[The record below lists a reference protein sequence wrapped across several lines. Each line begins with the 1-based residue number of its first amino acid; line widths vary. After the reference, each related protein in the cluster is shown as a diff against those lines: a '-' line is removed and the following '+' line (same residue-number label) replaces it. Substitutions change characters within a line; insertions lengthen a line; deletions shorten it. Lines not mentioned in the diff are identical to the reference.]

1 MDHNE
6 QLDQTVRI
14 TLLPAEALEAAKPAK
29 RPKLTS
35 KTAGRPRETVRAKLG
50 ASEFM
55 LYREFLQNIYDAVL
69 ITDWEGHLLDG
80 NTRSTEFLRY
90 EVRELREK
98 TIFDIIYG
106 FDEAILQKICDNLDR
121 DQFTLIEEAY
131 CRRKDQSLFPT
142 EIATNKLHLGDE
154 KHICFFVRDI
164 TRRKQDEKILRQT
177 RDQLARAERLEMAG
191 SIAGHIA
198 HDFNNLLTP
207 LVAYPEFIRAKLPE
221 NSPAHADLD
230 VIAKTAQ
237 QMAHIN
243 QQLLALSRRAYHEQS
258 VLNINAVIET
268 EVLFL
273 ERNESAKGIK
283 LDLALAGDLFNMKG
297 SPQQL
302 LRVIQ
307 NLCQNAIEAMGP
319 AGTLTI
325 KTNNVC
331 LNTPV
336 KKYELMTPGEY
347 IKVSIADTGHGIPPE
362 IQDKLFDPFFTTRK
376 ADKQRGSGL
385 GLSVVRGIVKDHQ
398 GFIDLESTI
407 GVGSTFSLYLPACRD
422 KIQPV
427 EPEKHYT
434 GTETILVV
442 DDDKLQIEVMTRLL
456 QAMGYTVENAHS
468 GEEALRLFAQR
479 KEKGHFP
486 QLVVLDMVMSEGMDG
501 ARIYQELKAI
511 NPKQRGIIV
520 SGYAESPRVTL
531 AQTLGIGAYLR
542 KPVTLEKLSKA
553 VRQELDR
560 TTQ

>member
-1 MDHNE
+1 MAHNE
-6 QLDQTVRI
+6 QLAQTLRI
-14 TLLPAEALEAAKPAK
+14 KLPVEALEAAKPAK
-29 RPKLTS
+29 RPKLAS
-35 KTAGRPRETVRAKLG
+35 KVAGLPREAVRAKLG
-50 ASEFM
+50 ASEFT
-55 LYREFLQNIYDAVL
+55 LYHEFLQSIYDAVL

-98 TIFDIIYG
+98 SIFDIIYG
-106 FDEAILQKICDNLDR
+106 FDEAILQQICANLDR

-131 CRRKDQSLFPT
+131 CRRKDQSLFPA

-164 TRRKQDEKILRQT
+164 TRRKQDEKLLRQT

-191 SIAGHIA
+191 SIASHIA

-207 LVAYPEFIRAKLPE
+207 LMAYPEFIRAKLPE
-221 NSPAHADLD
+221 NSPARADLD
-230 VIAKTAQ
+230 VISKTAQ

-268 EVLFL
+268 EALFL
-273 ERNESAKGIK
+273 ERNESAKVIK
-283 LDLALAGDLFNMKG
+283 LDLALAGDLLNMKG

-319 AGTLTI
+319 AGKLMI
-325 KTNNVC
+325 KTENVR
-331 LNTPV
+331 LDTPV

-398 GFIDLESTI
+398 GFIDLESTV
-407 GVGSTFSLYLPACRD
+407 GAGSTFSLYLPACRD
-422 KIQPV
+422 KIQPA

-434 GTETILVV
+434 GTETILIV
-442 DDDKLQIEVMTRLL
+442 DDDKLQTDVMARLL
-456 QAMGYTVENAHS
+456 QAMGYTVVNANS
-468 GEEALRLFAQR
+468 GEEALRLFAAYKAQ
-479 KEKGHFP
+479 GHFP
-486 QLVVLDMVMSEGMDG
+486 QLVILDMVLDTDMDG
-501 ARIYQELKAI
+501 TRIYQELKAI
-511 NPKQRGIIV
+511 NPRQKAIIV
-520 SGYAESPRVTL
+520 SGYAESSRVAL
-531 AQTLGIGAYLR
+531 AQTLGVGAYLR
-542 KPVTLEKLSKA
+542 KPVTLEKLGKA

-560 TTQ
+560 ATQ

>member
-1 MDHNE
+1 MANSE
-6 QLDQTVRI
+6 KSIETVRI
-14 TLLPAEALEAAKPAK
+14 KLPAEALEAAKPTK
-29 RPKLTS
+29 WPKLAS
-35 KTAGRPRETVRAKLG
+35 KAASLPRTAVRAKLG
-50 ASEFM
+50 ASEFT
-55 LYREFLQNIYDAVL
+55 LYREFLQSIYDAVL
-69 ITDWEGHLLDG
+69 ITDWEGHILDG

-90 EVRELREK
+90 EVRELRDMA
-98 TIFDIIYG
+98 ISDVICG
-106 FDEAILQKICDNLDR
+106 FNEAILLHICNNLDR
-121 DQFTLIEEAY
+121 DRFTLIEVAY
-131 CRRKDQSLFPT
+131 CQRKDQSLFPA
-142 EIATNKLHLGDE
+142 EIASNKLHLGDE

-164 TRRKQDEKILRQT
+164 TRRKQDEELLQQT

-207 LVAYPEFIRAKLPE
+207 LVAYPEFIRSKLPV

-258 VLNINAVIET
+258 VLNINTVIET
-268 EVLFL
+268 EALFL
-273 ERNESAKGIK
+273 ARNEPAKGIK
-283 LDLALAGDLFNMKG
+283 LDLALATDLFNMKG

-302 LRVIQ
+302 MRVIQ
-307 NLCQNAIEAMGP
+307 NLCQNAIEAMGA

-325 KTNNVC
+325 KTENVR
-331 LNTPV
+331 LDTPV

-347 IKVSIADTGHGIPPE
+347 IKVSIADTGHGIPLE

-376 ADKQRGSGL
+376 PDKQRGSGL

-398 GFIDLESTI
+398 GFIDLEST
-407 GVGSTFSLYLPACRD
+407 VGAGTTFSLYLPACHD

-434 GTETILVV
+434 GTGTILIV
-442 DDDKLQIEVMTRLL
+442 DDDKLQTEVMTRLL
-456 QAMGYTVENAHS
+456 QALGYTVENAHS
-468 GEEALRLFAQR
+468 GEEALRLFAAH
-479 KEKGHFP
+479 KANGHFP
-486 QLVVLDMVMSEGMDG
+486 QLAILDMIMGNGMDG
-501 ARIYQELKAI
+501 AQIYQELKAI
-511 NPKQRGIIV
+511 NPKQRAIIV
-520 SGYAESPRVTL
+520 SGYAESPQITL
-531 AQTLGIGAYLR
+531 AQALGAGACLH

-560 TTQ
+560 I

>member
-1 MDHNE
+1 MAHNE
-6 QLDQTVRI
+6 QLAQTLRI
-14 TLLPAEALEAAKPAK
+14 KLPAEALEAAKPAK
-29 RPKLTS
+29 RPKLAS
-35 KTAGRPRETVRAKLG
+35 KVSGLPREAVRAKLG
-50 ASEFM
+50 ASEFT
-55 LYREFLQNIYDAVL
+55 LYHEFLQSIYDAVL

-90 EVRELREK
+90 EVRELRTM
-98 TIFDIIYG
+98 TIFDVIYG
-106 FDEAILQKICDNLDR
+106 FDEAILQQICANLDR

-131 CRRKDQSLFPT
+131 CRRKDQSLFPA

-164 TRRKQDEKILRQT
+164 TRRKQDEKLLRQT

-207 LVAYPEFIRAKLPE
+207 LVAYPAFIRSKLPE

-230 VIAKTAQ
+230 VIVKTAQ

-243 QQLLALSRRAYHEQS
+243 QQLLALSRRAYHEPS

-268 EVLFL
+268 EASFL
-273 ERNESAKGIK
+273 ARNESAKGIK

-325 KTNNVC
+325 KTANVC
-331 LNTPV
+331 LDTPV

-362 IQDKLFDPFFTTRK
+362 IYDKLFDPFFSTRK

-398 GFIDLESTI
+398 GFIDLESTV
-407 GVGSTFSLYLPACRD
+407 GAGSTFSLYLPACHD

-442 DDDKLQIEVMTRLL
+442 DDDKLQIDVMTRLL

-468 GEEALRLFAQR
+468 GEEALRLFATH
-479 KEKGHFP
+479 KAPGHFP
-486 QLVVLDMVMSEGMDG
+486 QLVILDMVMDKDMDG
-501 ARIYQELKAI
+501 AQIYQELKAI
-511 NPKQRGIIV
+511 NPKQKAIIV
-520 SGYAESPRVTL
+520 SGYAESLRVTL

-542 KPVTLEKLSKA
+542 KPVTFEKLSKA

>member
-1 MDHNE
+1 MAHNE
-6 QLDQTVRI
+6 QSAQTVRI
-14 TLLPAEALEAAKPAK
+14 KLPTEALEAAKPAK
-29 RPKLTS
+29 GPKLTS
-35 KTAGRPRETVRAKLG
+35 KAAGLPREAVRAKLG
-50 ASEFM
+50 ASEYT
-55 LYREFLQNIYDAVL
+55 LYREFLQSIYDAVL
-69 ITDWEGHLLDG
+69 ITDWEGHLLDS

-106 FDEAILQKICDNLDR
+106 FDEAILQKICGNLDR

-131 CRRKDQSLFPT
+131 CRRKDQSLFPA
-142 EIATNKLHLGDE
+142 EIAINKLHLGDE

-164 TRRKQDEKILRQT
+164 TRRKQDEKLLRQT

-207 LVAYPEFIRAKLPE
+207 LVAYPEFIRSKLPE

-268 EVLFL
+268 EALFL

-283 LDLALAGDLFNMKG
+283 LELALAGDLFNTKG

-325 KTNNVC
+325 KTENVC
-331 LNTPV
+331 LDTPV

-376 ADKQRGSGL
+376 ADKQHGSGL

-398 GFIDLESTI
+398 GFIDLEST
-407 GVGSTFSLYLPACRD
+407 VGAGATFSLYLPACRD

-456 QAMGYTVENAHS
+456 QAMGYTVEKAHS
-468 GEEALRLFAQR
+468 GEEALRLFATH
-479 KEKGHFP
+479 KEKGRFP
-486 QLVVLDMVMSEGMDG
+486 QLVILDMVMDKGMDG
-501 ARIYQELKAI
+501 ARIYQELKVI
-511 NPKQRGIIV
+511 NPKQKAIIV
-520 SGYAESPRVTL
+520 SGYAESPRVIL

>member
-1 MDHNE
+1 MAHDK
-6 QLDQTVRI
+6 QLAQTMRI
-14 TLLPAEALEAAKPAK
+14 KLPAEELEAANPAK
-29 RPKLTS
+29 GPKLVSKATS
-35 KTAGRPRETVRAKLG
+35 LPREAVRAKLG
-50 ASEFM
+50 ASEFT
-55 LYREFLQNIYDAVL
+55 LYHELLQSIYDAVL

-80 NTRSTEFLRY
+80 NSRSTEFLQY

-98 TIFDIIYG
+98 AIGDIIYG
-106 FDEAILQKICDNLDR
+106 FDEAILQKICDNLDH

-131 CRRKDQSLFPT
+131 CRRKDQSLFPA

-164 TRRKQDEKILRQT
+164 TRRKQDEELLHQT

-207 LVAYPEFIRAKLPE
+207 LMAYPEFIRSKLPE

-230 VIAKTAQ
+230 VIVKTAQ

-243 QQLLALSRRAYHEQS
+243 QQLLALSRRAYHEPS

-268 EVLFL
+268 EAAFL

-283 LDLALAGDLFNMKG
+283 LDLALAGDLLNMKG
-297 SPQQL
+297 SSQQL

-325 KTNNVC
+325 KTENVC
-331 LNTPV
+331 LDTPV

-347 IKVSIADTGHGIPPE
+347 IKVSITDTGHGIPPE

-398 GFIDLESTI
+398 GFIDLEST
-407 GVGSTFSLYLPACRD
+407 VGAGTTFSLYLPACRD

-456 QAMGYTVENAHS
+456 QTVGYTVESAHS
-468 GEEALRLFAQR
+468 GEEALRLFGTHKA
-479 KEKGHFP
+479 KGLFP
-486 QLVVLDMVMSEGMDG
+486 QLVILDMVMGEGMDG
-501 ARIYQELKAI
+501 ARIYQELKVI

-520 SGYAESPRVTL
+520 SGYAESPRVAL

-560 TTQ
+560 E

>member
-1 MDHNE
+1 MDNGE
-6 QLDQTVRI
+6 QLAQTVRI
-14 TLLPAEALEAAKPAK
+14 KLPAEALEVARPTK
-29 RPKLTS
+29 RPKLAS
-35 KTAGRPRETVRAKLG
+35 KTAGLPREAVRAKLG
-50 ASEFM
+50 ASEFT
-55 LYREFLQNIYDAVL
+55 LYHEFLQSIYDAVL

-98 TIFDIIYG
+98 TISDIIYG
-106 FDEAILQKICDNLDR
+106 LDEAILQKICGNLDR

-131 CRRKDQSLFPT
+131 CRRKDQSLFPA

-164 TRRKQDEKILRQT
+164 TRRKQDEKLLRQT

-207 LVAYPEFIRAKLPE
+207 LMAYPEFIRAKLPE

-258 VLNINAVIET
+258 VLNINAVIKT
-268 EVLFL
+268 EALFL
-273 ERNESAKGIK
+273 ERNELARGIK
-283 LDLALAGDLFNMKG
+283 LDLDLAADLLNMKG

-307 NLCQNAIEAMGP
+307 NLCQNAIEAMSP

-325 KTNNVC
+325 KTENVY
-331 LNTPV
+331 LDAPL
-336 KKYELMTPGEY
+336 KKYELIAPGEY

-362 IQDKLFDPFFTTRK
+362 IQDKIFDPFFTTRK

-398 GFIDLESTI
+398 GFIDLESI
-407 GVGSTFSLYLPACRD
+407 VGAGATFSLYLPACHD

-456 QAMGYTVENAHS
+456 QAIGYTVESAHS
-468 GEEALRLFAQR
+468 GEEALRLFATHKAQ
-479 KEKGHFP
+479 GHFP
-486 QLVVLDMVMSEGMDG
+486 KLVILDMVMGEGMDG
-501 ARIYQELKAI
+501 AQTYQELKAM
-511 NPKQRGIIV
+511 NPNQRAIIV
-520 SGYAESPRVTL
+520 SGYAESPRVAL
-531 AQTLGIGAYLR
+531 AQTLGAGTYLR

-560 TTQ
+560 I

>member
-1 MDHNE
+1 
-6 QLDQTVRI
+6 
-14 TLLPAEALEAAKPAK
+14 
-29 RPKLTS
+29 S
-35 KTAGRPRETVRAKLG
+35 KLG
-50 ASEFM
+50 ASEFT
-55 LYREFLQNIYDAVL
+55 LYREFLQSIYDAVL
-69 ITDWEGHLLDG
+69 ITDWEGHILDG
-80 NTRSTEFLRY
+80 NARATEFLRY
-90 EVRELREK
+90 DVRELRAK
-98 TIFDIIYG
+98 AIFDIIYG
-106 FDEAILQKICDNLDR
+106 FDEDILQKICANLDR

-131 CRRKDQSLFPT
+131 CRRKDQSLFPA
-142 EIATNKLHLGDE
+142 EIAINKLHLGDE

-164 TRRKQDEKILRQT
+164 TRRKHDEKLLRQT

-230 VIAKTAQ
+230 VIVKTAQ
-237 QMAHIN
+237 QMTHIN

-268 EVLFL
+268 ESLFL
-273 ERNESAKGIK
+273 ERDESAKGIK
-283 LDLALAGDLFNMKG
+283 LDLALAGDLLNMKG

-325 KTNNVC
+325 KTENVC
-331 LNTPV
+331 LATAV

-398 GFIDLESTI
+398 GFIDLEST
-407 GVGSTFSLYLPACRD
+407 VGAGAIFSLYLPACRD

-427 EPEKHYT
+427 APEKNYT

-442 DDDKLQIEVMTRLL
+442 DDDKLQVEVMTRLL

-468 GEEALRLFAQR
+468 GEEALQLFATH
-479 KEKGHFP
+479 KEEGHFP
-486 QLVVLDMVMSEGMDG
+486 QLVILDMVMGEGMDG
-501 ARIYQELKAI
+501 ARIYQELKA
-511 NPKQRGIIV
+511 
-520 SGYAESPRVTL
+520 
-531 AQTLGIGAYLR
+531 
-542 KPVTLEKLSKA
+542 
-553 VRQELDR
+553 
-560 TTQ
+560 

>member
-1 MDHNE
+1 MVHNE
-6 QLDQTVRI
+6 QLAQTLRI
-14 TLLPAEALEAAKPAK
+14 KLPAEALETVKPAK
-29 RPKLTS
+29 RPKLAS
-35 KTAGRPRETVRAKLG
+35 KASGLPHATVRAKLG
-50 ASEFM
+50 ASEFT
-55 LYREFLQNIYDAVL
+55 LYREFLLSIYDAVL
-69 ITDWEGHLLDG
+69 ITDWEGHILDG

-90 EVRELREK
+90 EIRELRAK
-98 TIFDIIYG
+98 VIFDIIYG
-106 FDEAILQKICDNLDR
+106 FDKAILQKICDNLDR

-131 CRRKDQSLFPT
+131 CRRKDQSLFPA

-154 KHICFFVRDI
+154 KHLCFFVRDI
-164 TRRKQDEKILRQT
+164 TRRKQDEKLLQQT
-177 RDQLARAERLEMAG
+177 RDQLTRAERLEMAG

-207 LVAYPEFIRAKLPE
+207 LVAYPDFIRSKLPE
-221 NSPAHADLD
+221 NSPAQADLD

-258 VLNINAVIET
+258 VLNINSMIKT
-268 EVLFL
+268 EALFL
-273 ERNESAKGIK
+273 ERNASAKGIK
-283 LDLALAGDLFNMKG
+283 LDLALAGDLLNMKG

-307 NLCQNAIEAMGP
+307 NLCQNAVEAMGP

-325 KTNNVC
+325 KTENVC
-331 LNTPV
+331 LDTPL
-336 KKYELMTPGEY
+336 KKYELMTPGKY
-347 IKVSIADTGHGIPPE
+347 IKVLIADTGHGIPPK

-398 GFIDLESTI
+398 GFIDLEST
-407 GVGSTFSLYLPACRD
+407 VGKGTTFSLYLPACQD

-427 EPEKHYT
+427 APEKHYT

-456 QAMGYTVENAHS
+456 QTLGYTVENAHS
-468 GEEALRLFAQR
+468 GEEALRLFATY
-479 KEKGHFP
+479 KAKGHFP
-486 QLVVLDMVMSEGMDG
+486 KLIILDMVMGEGMDG
-501 ARIYQELKAI
+501 AQIYQELKAI
-511 NPKQRGIIV
+511 NPKQRAVIV
-520 SGYAESPRVTL
+520 SGYAESPRVNL
-531 AQTLGIGAYLR
+531 AQTLGAGVYLR
-542 KPVTLEKLSKA
+542 KPITLEKLSEA

-560 TTQ
+560 P